1 MNWGIQMFWFSSH
14 CEVSFWAS
22 RLWIWFVRNSVIENF
37 FDRSLAILVEGQK
50 ITELDNNHGN
60 LGVAGRDQE
69 HWGQAFW

>member
-1 MNWGIQMFWFSSH
+1 MFWFSSH

-50 ITELDNNHGN
+50 NY
-60 LGVAGRDQE
+60 
-69 HWGQAFW
+69 